1 MSFVQR
7 FGRFRKLQA
16 KWVYQMR
23 IYAKPVI
30 AGLMMLSMT
39 ACAPTTIDYVKER
52 QSDKTMTVE
61 ECELRGGKLETRD
74 DGVQVCK
81 VVEFETTNQDS
92 SWLFSRDI
100 LMGVFVIAAVALAS
114 GGGGGGGFT
123 DDDL

>member
-1 MSFVQR
+1 
-7 FGRFRKLQA
+7 
-16 KWVYQMR
+16 MR
-23 IYAKPVI
+23 LPNENLCKTGDSRVDDAVDDR
-30 AGLMMLSMT
+30 M
-39 ACAPTTIDYVKER
+39 CPTTIDYVKER

-61 ECELRGGKLETRD
+61 ECELRGGRLETRD

-81 VVEFETTNQDS
+81 VVESEFTNQDS

-114 GGGGGGGFT
+114 GSGGGGGFT